1 LNVKEDYM
9 SATQNQDLMTPEEAY
24 DVLVAQVHAP
34 VFFKKL
40 AGVYGVVPQNAKQAR
55 DLLQMAGQLRNVHEA
70 ESTKE
75 AAAKGDMVSQAKHDL
90 DHVLTQYGYPPL
102 PARSRTIVGQL
113 YPLRRP
119 CHPAPAPHQV
129 FAVRDPLRHHGERA
143 QDAQPHRR
151 CSWHG
156 RSLLRRRLLT
166 RLIRLSF
173 PGTPIYRKVGRG
185 SFILKNTDTH
195 VIIL

>member
-40 AGVYGVVPQNAKQAR
+40 ASVYGVVPQNAKQAR

-70 ESTKE
+70 ETTKE

-102 PARSRTIVGQL
+102 PDNDPTVKQAAWDMAGNAV
-113 YPLRRP
+113 LRE
-119 CHPAPAPHQV
+119 AALV
-129 FAVRDPLRHHGERA
+129 FQHHLSNA
-143 QDAQPHRR
+143 QR
-151 CSWHG
+151 
-156 RSLLRRRLLT
+156 
-166 RLIRLSF
+166 
-173 PGTPIYRKVGRG
+173 
-185 SFILKNTDTH
+185 
-195 VIIL
+195 